1 MRWIM
6 KVTRYINQHK
16 ITLPGTF
23 CKVHDINGDDYMVI
37 DDRDKDNI
45 TIGRLE
51 HGEKGKAQSK

>member
-1 MRWIM
+1 M